1 MVLFPEM
8 EKIQRMGFVFQTCY
22 ELPSRHPGG
31 GVSHLIS
38 HVNIRATP
46 KAWGTSANTLFQV
59 VRDS

>member
-8 EKIQRMGFVFQTCY
+8 EKIERMGFVFQTCY
-22 ELPSRHPGG
+22 ELPTRHPCG

-38 HVNIRATP
+38 HVNIRVTT